1 MSVYKVRLTF
11 QQGSSNK
18 EYNIEVVEIGNS
30 NTYNVNFSYGRIGS
44 TLNCGKKNNTPL
56 SLNEALS
63 EANKLER
70 AKTKKG
76 YKVDSRVD
84 NAATVQQAIQAAAQR
99 EAALKA
105 PVPGLDEIVV
115 KPCQQDAITEPDF
128 VVMDSSVH
136 NAVVSEYENNQ
147 PPVPE
152 AVFAPQLLNFVTPER
167 AAQIIDEEWTET
179 YFCQLK
185 ADGERRPVT
194 CTNGKIEAYN
204 KRGFVVD
211 LNPDFV
217 ADISALAGDKGKTLF
232 IDCEDMGSQGLFIFD
247 VLAYDGVDYSQAPFE
262 ERANCLKQIAIDA
275 DELGLTK
282 LTVLMPVAIDSPQA
296 VLNAVESSASNQEEG
311 IVLRRGSSIY
321 TAGRPNKE
329 GDALK
334 IKNLNTASVI
344 VLEKTPNK
352 RSVKIGLYNA
362 NKQLVDVGKV
372 TIPANHDV
380 PISGRIV
387 EVQYLY
393 VNGQNGALFQPVYK
407 GDRSH
412 ELEHKECHT
421 GQLVYKKTSDAA

>member
-11 QQGSSNK
+11 QQGNSNK
-18 EYNIEVVEIGNS
+18 EYNIEVAQV
-30 NTYNVNFSYGRIGS
+30 GS
-44 TLNCGKKNNTPL
+44 TDTYDVIFAHGGIGKSLRRGKKNDTPL
-56 SLNEALS
+56 TLEDAF
-63 EANKLER
+63 AIAVKLER
-70 AKTKKG
+70 SKIKRG
-76 YKVDSRVD
+76 YVVSFKDDRIKEM
-84 NAATVQQAIQAAAQR
+84 A
-99 EAALKA
+99 EAAKHVNSLKA
-105 PVPGLDEIVV
+105 PVPGLDQIKVTRTA
-115 KPCQQDAITEPDF
+115 QDVDIDEPAFVLSDLDIISDF
-128 VVMDSSVH
+128 QR
-136 NAVVSEYENNQ
+136 NQ
-147 PPVPE
+147 PPAQE

-194 CTNGKIEAYN
+194 CNSGNIEAYN

-282 LTVLMPVAIDSPQA
+282 LTVLMPVTIDSPQA
-296 VLNAVESSASNQEEG
+296 VLNAVDSSASNQEEG

-421 GQLVYKKTSDAA
+421 GQLVYKKASNAA